1 MKLINFEDIKREL
14 EANNIKVDYVVSL
27 IQKDEKRGF
36 TLDGYNKDAQ
46 VWVYVN
52 NNSYI
57 KMAKYNDAI
66 RYEIYFGKKI
76 SEPLLRADIDFE
88 EMNSEHYTVP
98 YMTIFCGEEQRKIAL
113 LLKGGVEEEIRGIF
127 EDVLGDNI
135 KELVAEYEDMLRRLL
150 PSINAS
156 IMIFKTI
163 KESIF
168 EFKNKK

>member
-1 MKLINFEDIKREL
+1 MKTMAFEGIKKEL
-14 EANNIKVDYVVSL
+14 ENNNIKVDYVAP
-27 IQKDEKRGF
+27 IIMKDVKNGVV
-36 TLDGYNKDAQ
+36 LDGYTEDSQ
-46 VWVYVN
+46 VWVYIN
-52 NNSYI
+52 NNLYL
-57 KMAKYNDAI
+57 KMAKYIDAI

-156 IMIFKTI
+156 IMIFNNFKGS
-163 KESIF
+163 KEYT
-168 EFKNKK
+168 KVN